1 MAHKRYTS
9 GFTLMEL
16 MIALALGLL
25 IVAAGLAVFLSSQR
39 SLNLQSGMSELQ
51 QNANFGLSLVTHDLR
66 HTNLNTLSEQK
77 VNSRVIGSGI
87 IFKKKIYQLHCK
99 QHLIWKLNLLLCKIR
114 ILTTPQGK
122 VIA

>member
-39 SLNLQSGMSELQ
+39 SLGLQSGMS
-51 QNANFGLSLVTHDLR
+51 
-66 HTNLNTLSEQK
+66 
-77 VNSRVIGSGI
+77 
-87 IFKKKIYQLHCK
+87 
-99 QHLIWKLNLLLCKIR
+99 
-114 ILTTPQGK
+114 
-122 VIA
+122 

>member
-39 SLNLQSGMSELQ
+39 SLGLQSGMSELQ
-51 QNANFGLSLVTHDLR
+51 QNANFGMSLVTHDLR
-66 HTNLNTLSEQK
+66 HTNLNTASSHR
-77 VNSRVIGSGI
+77 VNNYTNGSGI
-87 IFKKKIYQLHCK
+87 IFKKE
-99 QHLIWKLNLLLCKIR
+99 
-114 ILTTPQGK
+114 K
-122 VIA
+122 VFFVVQERKNVFIFFL

>member
-39 SLNLQSGMSELQ
+39 SLSLQSGMSELQ
-51 QNANFGLSLVTHDLR
+51 QNSYFCLSLVTHDLR
-66 HTNLNTLSEQK
+66 HTNLNTLSAHR
-77 VNSRVIGSGI
+77 VNNYINGSGI
-87 IFKKKIYQLHCK
+87 IFKKEN
-99 QHLIWKLNLLLCKIR
+99 KLK
-114 ILTTPQGK
+114 
-122 VIA
+122 